1 MKQEMNGEALNIGEG
16 VFPLLRQYPF
26 MGNIRELRN
35 IAERVYVLHEGS
47 VITLEDMK
55 EALYPTDL
63 PGNDSGTAGSLLSGR
78 AAPFSDSEF
87 KNESKQD
94 SGLPGEEERIRQA
107 LHLSGGNKGKAAKLL
122 EIDRSTL
129 WRRMKKYGLEN

>member
-1 MKQEMNGEALNIGEG
+1 MR
-16 VFPLLRQYPF
+16 PWDLL
-26 MGNIRELRN
+26 
-35 IAERVYVLHEGS
+35 
-47 VITLEDMK
+47 
-55 EALYPTDL
+55 
-63 PGNDSGTAGSLLSGR
+63 
-78 AAPFSDSEF
+78 APFSDSEF